1 MKIYKNSQLGLPTFV
16 VTSIL
21 SGDENSPN
29 KTADFAELVVDCRL
43 TPELEEVFE
52 QVMSEL
58 AVQYHFTHEDIVTPV
73 LSTLTD
79 NQAPFIQL
87 LTNLSGAKTTA
98 ASGSNDQGFF
108 ENVGIRTVV
117 FGPGQ
122 HEQCHIANESIILE
136 KLEEHIEILQSF
148 IKKMQES

>member
-1 MKIYKNSQLGLPTFV
+1 MIK
-16 VTSIL
+16 
-21 SGDENSPN
+21 D
-29 KTADFAELVVDCRL
+29 
-43 TPELEEVFE
+43 
-52 QVMSEL
+52 
-58 AVQYHFTHEDIVTPV
+58 
-73 LSTLTD
+73 
-79 NQAPFIQL
+79 
-87 LTNLSGAKTTA
+87 
-98 ASGSNDQGFF
+98 FF

>member
-1 MKIYKNSQLGLPTFV
+1 M
-16 VTSIL
+16 
-21 SGDENSPN
+21 
-29 KTADFAELVVDCRL
+29 VDCRL
-43 TPELEEVFE
+43 TPELEEVLE

-108 ENVGIRTVV
+108 EMLG
-117 FGPGQ
+117 
-122 HEQCHIANESIILE
+122 LE
-136 KLEEHIEILQSF
+136 RLFLDQDSMNNATLQMNLLFLKS
-148 IKKMQES
+148 

>member
-1 MKIYKNSQLGLPTFV
+1 M
-16 VTSIL
+16 
-21 SGDENSPN
+21 
-29 KTADFAELVVDCRL
+29 
-43 TPELEEVFE
+43 
-52 QVMSEL
+52 
-58 AVQYHFTHEDIVTPV
+58 
-73 LSTLTD
+73 TD

-108 ENVGIRTVV
+108 VNVGIRWVV